1 MIEQKVELGSR
12 SYCIHIGEG
21 AFDES
26 LKVFERVSAGG
37 RKVFCIADN
46 AVLKAHPH
54 TEAVLKKAACI
65 IPIFGGEHTKCF
77 AKLADICSVLARSGA
92 DRKSAIVAL
101 GGGVVGDLSGFAAAV
116 YMRGIDFYQIPT
128 TLLAMVDSSV
138 GGKTGINIAEGKN
151 LVGAFHQPCGVFADT
166 SFLSTLPQR
175 EFAAGM
181 AEVIKCA
188 VLGDAKMFS
197 FLENLE
203 APLSP
208 RDANL
213 SEAIRMSCKLK
224 AEVVAAD
231 ECETSSEGGRALLNL
246 GHTFGHAIE
255 NCAGYGNYLHGEAVA
270 MGIIM
275 AAMLSKKL
283 GLINSSDL
291 QRIEN
296 VILKNRL
303 PVRLREPLDIGA
315 MLAAM
320 SHDKKSACG
329 KLKFVLIKSIGKTF
343 TAPADGK
350 LVREVLE
357 EFVNCR

>member
-54 TEAVLKKAACI
+54 TEAALKKAACI

-166 SFLSTLPQR
+166 SFFTTLPER
-175 EFAAGM
+175 GFGAGK
-181 AEVIKCA
+181 EGVIKCA
-188 VLGDAKMFS
+188 DFGGCKNVQ
-197 FLENLE
+197 
-203 APLSP
+203 LS
-208 RDANL
+208 
-213 SEAIRMSCKLK
+213 
-224 AEVVAAD
+224 
-231 ECETSSEGGRALLNL
+231 G
-246 GHTFGHAIE
+246 
-255 NCAGYGNYLHGEAVA
+255 
-270 MGIIM
+270 
-275 AAMLSKKL
+275 
-283 GLINSSDL
+283 
-291 QRIEN
+291 
-296 VILKNRL
+296 
-303 PVRLREPLDIGA
+303 
-315 MLAAM
+315 
-320 SHDKKSACG
+320 KS
-329 KLKFVLIKSIGKTF
+329 
-343 TAPADGK
+343 
-350 LVREVLE
+350 
-357 EFVNCR
+357 

>member
-1 MIEQKVELGSR
+1 
-12 SYCIHIGEG
+12 
-21 AFDES
+21 
-26 LKVFERVSAGG
+26 
-37 RKVFCIADN
+37 
-46 AVLKAHPH
+46 
-54 TEAVLKKAACI
+54 
-65 IPIFGGEHTKCF
+65 
-77 AKLADICSVLARSGA
+77 
-92 DRKSAIVAL
+92 
-101 GGGVVGDLSGFAAAV
+101 
-116 YMRGIDFYQIPT
+116 
-128 TLLAMVDSSV
+128 
-138 GGKTGINIAEGKN
+138 
-151 LVGAFHQPCGVFADT
+151 
-166 SFLSTLPQR
+166 
-175 EFAAGM
+175 M

>member
-54 TEAVLKKAACI
+54 TEAALKKAACI

-151 LVGAFHQPCGVFADT
+151 LVGAFHQPCGV
-166 SFLSTLPQR
+166 LRTLLFYR
-175 EFAAGM
+175 LCR
-181 AEVIKCA
+181 K
-188 VLGDAKMFS
+188 
-197 FLENLE
+197 ENLPPE
-203 APLSP
+203 W
-208 RDANL
+208 R
-213 SEAIRMSCKLK
+213 KL
-224 AEVVAAD
+224 
-231 ECETSSEGGRALLNL
+231 
-246 GHTFGHAIE
+246 
-255 NCAGYGNYLHGEAVA
+255 
-270 MGIIM
+270 
-275 AAMLSKKL
+275 
-283 GLINSSDL
+283 
-291 QRIEN
+291 
-296 VILKNRL
+296 
-303 PVRLREPLDIGA
+303 
-315 MLAAM
+315 
-320 SHDKKSACG
+320 
-329 KLKFVLIKSIGKTF
+329 
-343 TAPADGK
+343 
-350 LVREVLE
+350 
-357 EFVNCR
+357 

>member
-12 SYCIHIGEG
+12 SYGIHIGEG
-21 AFDES
+21 AFEES
-26 LKVFERVSAGG
+26 LKTFGRIAAGG
-37 RKVFCIADN
+37 RKIFCVADN

-54 TEAVLKKAACI
+54 TEAALKKTACL
-65 IPIFGGEHTKCF
+65 IPIFGGERTKCF
-77 AKLADICSVLARSGA
+77 EKLAEICSLLARAGA
-92 DRKSAIVAL
+92 DRKSVLAAF

-116 YMRGIDFYQIPT
+116 YMRGIEFYQIPT

-151 LVGAFHQPCGVFADT
+151 LVGAFHQPSGVFADT

-188 VLGDAKMFS
+188 VLGDAKMFD
-197 FLENLE
+197 FLESLE

-213 SEAIRMSCKLK
+213 SEAVRLSCKLK